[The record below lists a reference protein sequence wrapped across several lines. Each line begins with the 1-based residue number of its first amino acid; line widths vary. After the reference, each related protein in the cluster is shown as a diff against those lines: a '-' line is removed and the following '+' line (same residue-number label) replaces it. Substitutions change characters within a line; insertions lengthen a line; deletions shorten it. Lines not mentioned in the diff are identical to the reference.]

1 MAASQAPGE
10 GSGIGPLGCG
20 RNYLPP
26 VTAVEKR
33 KKRKRNP
40 ECDRNEEWELV
51 TD

>member
-26 VTAVEKR
+26 VTTSGEEEEEEEK
-33 KKRKRNP
+33 P
-40 ECDRNEEWELV
+40 GM
-51 TD
+51 